1 MTPRLP
7 LPRSLPG
14 RAPLRVSARFVSSH
28 AGTESRPSPA
38 RAALSLP
45 LPGIALS
52 EERCRA
58 ALMGAVTADDFAL
71 LRLTLAK
78 MTGCGTNPDF
88 RSMRG
93 FSETPLALAVR
104 LGRSL
109 MIPALLRAGADIRQ
123 RTGKNSEPL
132 LSAALRAG
140 KENAALELLA
150 CGAPA
155 DSADRDGI
163 TPLHWAAAGAG
174 LSAAEALIRAGASPD
189 AREKHGLTPLHIA
202 AYRDRPDM
210 CRLLI
215 ECGASLSARTAGGL
229 TPADCGVRAGA
240 CRAVCFLLQ
249 PANGGPGPGVPPAP
263 LSPRMRG
270 LLKSR
275 ASGQLSP

>member
-174 LSAAEALIRAGASPD
+174 LSIAEALIRAGASPD
-189 AREKHGLTPLHIA
+189 AREKPKMDGDARGGAGRLPGRQGKTRAHAP
-202 AYRDRPDM
+202 AYR
-210 CRLLI
+210 
-215 ECGASLSARTAGGL
+215 GVQGQAGH
-229 TPADCGVRAGA
+229 V
-240 CRAVCFLLQ
+240 
-249 PANGGPGPGVPPAP
+249 PAP
-263 LSPRMRG
+263 HRVRRFSQRENCGRPHAR
-270 LLKSR
+270 
-275 ASGQLSP
+275 

>member
-1 MTPRLP
+1 
-7 LPRSLPG
+7 
-14 RAPLRVSARFVSSH
+14 
-28 AGTESRPSPA
+28 
-38 RAALSLP
+38 
-45 LPGIALS
+45 
-52 EERCRA
+52 
-58 ALMGAVTADDFAL
+58 MGAVTADDFAL

-163 TPLHWAAAGAG
+163 TPLH
-174 LSAAEALIRAGASPD
+174 
-189 AREKHGLTPLHIA
+189 IA
-202 AYRDRPDM
+202 AFRDRPDM

-275 ASGQLSP
+275 ASGQPSP

>member
-7 LPRSLPG
+7 LSRSLPG

-58 ALMGAVTADDFAL
+58 ALMRAVTADDFAL
-71 LRLTLAK
+71 LRLTLTK
-78 MTGCGTNPDF
+78 MTDCGTNPDF

-109 MIPALLRAGADIRQ
+109 MIPAL
-123 RTGKNSEPL
+123 
-132 LSAALRAG
+132 LRAG

-275 ASGQLSP
+275 ASGQPSP

>member
-1 MTPRLP
+1 
-7 LPRSLPG
+7 
-14 RAPLRVSARFVSSH
+14 
-28 AGTESRPSPA
+28 
-38 RAALSLP
+38 
-45 LPGIALS
+45 
-52 EERCRA
+52 
-58 ALMGAVTADDFAL
+58 
-71 LRLTLAK
+71 
-78 MTGCGTNPDF
+78 
-88 RSMRG
+88 MRG
-93 FSETPLALAVR
+93 FSETPLALTVR

-275 ASGQLSP
+275 ASGQPSP

>member
-78 MTGCGTNPDF
+78 MTGCGANPDF

-163 TPLHWAAAGAG
+163 TPCTGPRPGQVSPSQKRSSELAPPRTPGKDTGSRPCISRRTGTGRTCAG
-174 LSAAEALIRAGASPD
+174 SS
-189 AREKHGLTPLHIA
+189 
-202 AYRDRPDM
+202 
-210 CRLLI
+210 
-215 ECGASLSARTAGGL
+215 
-229 TPADCGVRAGA
+229 
-240 CRAVCFLLQ
+240 
-249 PANGGPGPGVPPAP
+249 
-263 LSPRMRG
+263 
-270 LLKSR
+270 
-275 ASGQLSP
+275 

>member
-7 LPRSLPG
+7 LSRSLPG

-58 ALMGAVTADDFAL
+58 ALMRAVTADDFAL

-78 MTGCGTNPDF
+78 MTGYGTNPDF

-123 RTGKNSEPL
+123 RTGKNSE
-132 LSAALRAG
+132 
-140 KENAALELLA
+140 
-150 CGAPA
+150 
-155 DSADRDGI
+155 
-163 TPLHWAAAGAG
+163 
-174 LSAAEALIRAGASPD
+174 
-189 AREKHGLTPLHIA
+189 PLHIA

-275 ASGQLSP
+275 ASGQPSP

>member
-38 RAALSLP
+38 RTALSLP

-174 LSAAEALIRAGASPD
+174 LSVAEALVRAGASPD

-215 ECGASLSARTAGGL
+215 EAKTI
-229 TPADCGVRAGA
+229 
-240 CRAVCFLLQ
+240 
-249 PANGGPGPGVPPAP
+249 
-263 LSPRMRG
+263 
-270 LLKSR
+270 
-275 ASGQLSP
+275 QLIQ

>member
-109 MIPALLRAGADIRQ
+109 MIPALPLTARTGMASIPCTGPRPGRVSPSPKRSSGQAPPRTPGKNTGSRPCISQ
-123 RTGKNSEPL
+123 RTGTG
-132 LSAALRAG
+132 RTCAG
-140 KENAALELLA
+140 
-150 CGAPA
+150 
-155 DSADRDGI
+155 S
-163 TPLHWAAAGAG
+163 
-174 LSAAEALIRAGASPD
+174 S
-189 AREKHGLTPLHIA
+189 
-202 AYRDRPDM
+202 
-210 CRLLI
+210 
-215 ECGASLSARTAGGL
+215 
-229 TPADCGVRAGA
+229 
-240 CRAVCFLLQ
+240 
-249 PANGGPGPGVPPAP
+249 
-263 LSPRMRG
+263 
-270 LLKSR
+270 
-275 ASGQLSP
+275 

>member
-7 LPRSLPG
+7 LSRSLPG

-58 ALMGAVTADDFAL
+58 ALMRAVTADDFAL

-140 KENAALELLA
+140 TWSSRAAREGLWHKAGSVAGVLVAALLDFALRVLLGSVPGLGIDYDVLLCPLVTAWYLLTELGSIAENAGAL
-150 CGAPA
+150 GAPMPQFLMRA
-155 DSADRDGI
+155 I
-163 TPLHWAAAGAG
+163 AA
-174 LSAAEALIRAGASPD
+174 LRAGISD
-189 AREKHGLTPLHIA
+189 RGGGDGDGGGA
-202 AYRDRPDM
+202 A
-210 CRLLI
+210 
-215 ECGASLSARTAGGL
+215 
-229 TPADCGVRAGA
+229 
-240 CRAVCFLLQ
+240 
-249 PANGGPGPGVPPAP
+249 
-263 LSPRMRG
+263 
-270 LLKSR
+270 
-275 ASGQLSP
+275 

>member
-123 RTGKNSEPL
+123 RRGKTASPCSPPPCAPERKTRRSNSSPAALPLTARTGMASLPCTGPRPGRVSPSPKRSSGQAPPRTPGKNTGSRPCI
-132 LSAALRAG
+132 SQRTGTGRTCAG
-140 KENAALELLA
+140 
-150 CGAPA
+150 
-155 DSADRDGI
+155 S
-163 TPLHWAAAGAG
+163 
-174 LSAAEALIRAGASPD
+174 S
-189 AREKHGLTPLHIA
+189 
-202 AYRDRPDM
+202 
-210 CRLLI
+210 
-215 ECGASLSARTAGGL
+215 
-229 TPADCGVRAGA
+229 
-240 CRAVCFLLQ
+240 
-249 PANGGPGPGVPPAP
+249 
-263 LSPRMRG
+263 
-270 LLKSR
+270 
-275 ASGQLSP
+275 

>member
-163 TPLHWAAAGAG
+163 TPLH
-174 LSAAEALIRAGASPD
+174 
-189 AREKHGLTPLHIA
+189 IA
-202 AYRDRPDM
+202 AFRDRPDM

-275 ASGQLSP
+275 ASGQPSP

>member
-1 MTPRLP
+1 
-7 LPRSLPG
+7 
-14 RAPLRVSARFVSSH
+14 
-28 AGTESRPSPA
+28 
-38 RAALSLP
+38 
-45 LPGIALS
+45 
-52 EERCRA
+52 
-58 ALMGAVTADDFAL
+58 MGAVTADDFAL

-140 KENAALELLA
+140 ADIRQRTGKNSEPLLSAALRAGKENAALELLA

-174 LSAAEALIRAGASPD
+174 LSIAEALIRAGASPD
-189 AREKHGLTPLHIA
+189 AREKPKMDGDARGGAGRLPGRQGKTRAHAP
-202 AYRDRPDM
+202 AYR
-210 CRLLI
+210 
-215 ECGASLSARTAGGL
+215 GVQGQAGH
-229 TPADCGVRAGA
+229 V
-240 CRAVCFLLQ
+240 
-249 PANGGPGPGVPPAP
+249 PAP
-263 LSPRMRG
+263 HRVRRFSQRENCGRPHAR
-270 LLKSR
+270 
-275 ASGQLSP
+275 

>member
-38 RAALSLP
+38 RTALSLP

-93 FSETPLALAVR
+93 FSETPLALTVR

-163 TPLHWAAAGAG
+163 TPPALGRG
-174 LSAAEALIRAGASPD
+174 RGGSLRRRSAHQGRRLPGRQGKTRAHAP
-189 AREKHGLTPLHIA
+189 
-202 AYRDRPDM
+202 AYRSVQ
-210 CRLLI
+210 
-215 ECGASLSARTAGGL
+215 GQAGH
-229 TPADCGVRAGA
+229 V
-240 CRAVCFLLQ
+240 
-249 PANGGPGPGVPPAP
+249 PAP
-263 LSPRMRG
+263 HRVRRLSQRENCGRPHAR
-270 LLKSR
+270 
-275 ASGQLSP
+275 

>member
-93 FSETPLALAVR
+93 FSETPLAL
-104 LGRSL
+104 SL
-109 MIPALLRAGADIRQ
+109 I
-123 RTGKNSEPL
+123 
-132 LSAALRAG
+132 
-140 KENAALELLA
+140 
-150 CGAPA
+150 
-155 DSADRDGI
+155 
-163 TPLHWAAAGAG
+163 
-174 LSAAEALIRAGASPD
+174 
-189 AREKHGLTPLHIA
+189 HI
-202 AYRDRPDM
+202 
-210 CRLLI
+210 
-215 ECGASLSARTAGGL
+215 
-229 TPADCGVRAGA
+229 
-240 CRAVCFLLQ
+240 
-249 PANGGPGPGVPPAP
+249 
-263 LSPRMRG
+263 
-270 LLKSR
+270 
-275 ASGQLSP
+275 